1 MAAAAAWRHG
11 GGGMAAPEGAAAGGA
26 RRRRGRH
33 CPDCGAVLVYYPHLS
48 TPRALEDDRRM
59 LAYSCPDCTDD
70 FERPRMLAVRR
81 EGRGGGGGGGSGGG
95 GNEGIESVHIEIIER
110 GGDAA

>member
-1 MAAAAAWRHG
+1 MAAG
-11 GGGMAAPEGAAAGGA
+11 GGGSG
-26 RRRRGRH
+26 RKRRGRH

-81 EGRGGGGGGGSGGG
+81 EGRGGGGGGGGG